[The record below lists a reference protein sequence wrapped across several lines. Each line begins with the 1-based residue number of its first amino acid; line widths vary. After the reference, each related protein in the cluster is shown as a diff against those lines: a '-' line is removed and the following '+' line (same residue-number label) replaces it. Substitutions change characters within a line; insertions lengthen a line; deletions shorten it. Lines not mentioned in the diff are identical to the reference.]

1 MVTDAQSHLKKRKD
15 SSGFMVNVLLLIM
28 IITNKIYIIGIRLY
42 RFAMIHSFLRSIW
55 KKN

>member
-42 RFAMIHSFLRSIW
+42 RFAMIHSFLRSI
-55 KKN
+55 